1 MSQKIIEATQTA
13 NSYGYIYV
21 AVLGILL
28 IAIIIGGIV
37 KYIYTKKEQK
47 YSRKRRELLD
57 ISRENTANQLEDENE
72 DEEEDLDAEINTL
85 NDKIEKTHTISE
97 KLEDINMYIGAALAI
112 SFFVGLF
119 ILSLLTS
126 SLTPESSYINE
137 VKDTVYDNVRVN
149 AYYTIDYSESDKLTL
164 AVFVK
169 NESNE
174 ALESAWLVEGN
185 TSSKVEIR
193 YLEPG
198 EEQIYTMEVYP
209 TKDKNYEF
217 KLEQIEFTS
226 SLGNEK

>member
-149 AYYTIDYSESDKLTL
+149 AYYTIEYSNSDKLTL

-174 ALESAWLVEGN
+174 ALESAWLVEEN

-226 SLGNEK
+226 SLKNEK

>member
-72 DEEEDLDAEINTL
+72 DEEDLDAEINTL
-85 NDKIEKTHTISE
+85 NGKIEKTHTISE

-149 AYYTIDYSESDKLTL
+149 AYYTIEYSNSDKLTL

-209 TKDKNYEF
+209 IKDKNYEF

-226 SLGNEK
+226 SLRNEK

>member
-126 SLTPESSYINE
+126 SLTPKSSYINE

-226 SLGNEK
+226 SLKNEK

>member
-37 KYIYTKKEQK
+37 KYIYTKKEQN
-47 YSRKRRELLD
+47 YSKKRRELLD

-149 AYYTIDYSESDKLTL
+149 AYYTIEYSNSDKLTL

-174 ALESAWLVEGN
+174 ALESAWLVEEN

-226 SLGNEK
+226 SLKNEK

>member
-126 SLTPESSYINE
+126 SLTPKSSYINE

-149 AYYTIDYSESDKLTL
+149 AYYTIEYSNSDKLTL

-226 SLGNEK
+226 SLKNEK

>member
-37 KYIYTKKEQK
+37 KYIYTKKGQN
-47 YSRKRRELLD
+47 YSKKRRELLD
-57 ISRENTANQLEDENE
+57 ISRVNTANQLEDENE

-149 AYYTIDYSESDKLTL
+149 AYYTIEYSNSDKLTL

-174 ALESAWLVEGN
+174 ALESAWLVEEN

-226 SLGNEK
+226 SLKNEK

>member
-47 YSRKRRELLD
+47 YSKKRRKLLD

-85 NDKIEKTHTISE
+85 NGKIEKTHTVSE

-149 AYYTIDYSESDKLTL
+149 AYYTIEYSNSDKLTL

-174 ALESAWLVEGN
+174 ALESAWLVEEN

-226 SLGNEK
+226 SLKNEK

>member
-72 DEEEDLDAEINTL
+72 DEEDLDAEINTL
-85 NDKIEKTHTISE
+85 NGKIEKTHTISE

-149 AYYTIDYSESDKLTL
+149 AYYTIEYSNSDKLTL

-226 SLGNEK
+226 SLENEK

>member
-226 SLGNEK
+226 SLKNEK

>member
-37 KYIYTKKEQK
+37 KYIYTKKEQN
-47 YSRKRRELLD
+47 YSKKRRELLD

-85 NDKIEKTHTISE
+85 NGKIEKTHTISE

-149 AYYTIDYSESDKLTL
+149 AYYTIEYSNSDKLTL

-174 ALESAWLVEGN
+174 ALESAWLVEEN

-217 KLEQIEFTS
+217 KLEKIEFTS
-226 SLGNEK
+226 SLKNEK

>member
-47 YSRKRRELLD
+47 YSKKRRELLD

-85 NDKIEKTHTISE
+85 NGKIEKTHTVSE

-119 ILSLLTS
+119 IFSLLTS

-149 AYYTIDYSESDKLTL
+149 AYYTIEYSNSDKLTL

-174 ALESAWLVEGN
+174 ALESAWLVEEN

-209 TKDKNYEF
+209 TKDKDYEF

-226 SLGNEK
+226 SLENEK